1 MKSNKSNLKWLLLV
15 ALALI
20 WGSSFI
26 LMKQGLKVF
35 RPDQLAAIR
44 ISIACLAS
52 FPLIAGRIK
61 TVPKV
66 SLKYLAVVG
75 FLGSGIPAFLFAT
88 AQTRINSSLAGMLN
102 ALTPMFTMLV
112 GGFFFHSK
120 FSSRQM
126 LGVGVGF
133 LGAAGLILVRA
144 DGGISSDAGYAALI
158 VIACLFYGLSVNTI
172 KTYLGGIDSILISG
186 ISLLFVGI
194 PYSIFL
200 LSSDFTYK
208 LQHQP
213 GAWTAFGFLCLLGLM
228 GTALSNVLYFQMVK
242 ISSPLFA
249 SAVTYLIP
257 IVALFWGII
266 DGEALNPLHLFAMLA
281 ILGGVFLISKQKVK
295 SAVELKE

>member
-1 MKSNKSNLKWLLLV
+1 MTIKKSNVKWLLLL

-44 ISIACLAS
+44 ISVACLAS
-52 FPLIAGRIK
+52 FPLIATRLK
-61 TVPKV
+61 TVPRV
-66 SLKYLAVVG
+66 SLKYILVVG
-75 FLGSGIPAFLFAT
+75 LFGSAIPAFLFAT

-102 ALTPMFTMLV
+102 ALTPMFTMLL

-120 FSSRQM
+120 FSGRQM
-126 LGVGVGF
+126 LGVGIGF
-133 LGAAGLILVRA
+133 LGAAGLILVRS
-144 DGGISSDAGYAALI
+144 DGGLSSDAGYASLI

-172 KTYLGGIDSILISG
+172 KTFLGNIESLLISG
-186 ISLLFVGI
+186 ISLSFVGI
-194 PYSIFL
+194 PYAIYL
-200 LSSDFTYK
+200 LNTDFIDK
-208 LQHQP
+208 LQHLP
-213 GAWTAFGFLCLLGLM
+213 GAWHAFGLLCLLGLM

-257 IVALFWGII
+257 VVALFWGFA
-266 DGEALNPLHLFAMLA
+266 DGEALNPLHFIAMA
-281 ILGGVFLISKQKVK
+281 GILGGVFLISNQKVK
-295 SAVELKE
+295 VKS

>member
-1 MKSNKSNLKWLLLV
+1 MTIKKSNVKWLLLL

-44 ISIACLAS
+44 MSVACLAS
-52 FPLIAGRIK
+52 FPLIASRLK
-61 TVPKV
+61 TVPRV
-66 SLKYLAVVG
+66 SLKYILVVG
-75 FLGSGIPAFLFAT
+75 LFGSAIPAFLFAT

-102 ALTPMFTMLV
+102 ALTPMFTMLL

-120 FSSRQM
+120 FSGRQM
-126 LGVGVGF
+126 LGVGIGF
-133 LGAAGLILVRA
+133 LGAAGLILVRS
-144 DGGISSDAGYAALI
+144 DGGLSSDAGYASLI

-172 KTYLGGIDSILISG
+172 KTFLGNIESLLISG
-186 ISLLFVGI
+186 ISLSFVGI
-194 PYSIFL
+194 PYAIYL
-200 LSSDFTYK
+200 LNTDFIDK
-208 LQHQP
+208 LQHVP
-213 GAWTAFGFLCLLGLM
+213 GAWHAFGLLCLLGLM

-257 IVALFWGII
+257 VVALFWGFA
-266 DGEALNPLHLFAMLA
+266 DGEALNPLHFIAMAGILA
-281 ILGGVFLISKQKVK
+281 GVFLISNQKIK
-295 SAVELKE
+295 ATS